1 MTTHLIGTWPTPQL
15 QRIARAVLTIVLL
28 AVSPIAIASPVIS
41 PPAAHADEGQY
52 EEFYTPPDPLPDGA
66 PGSLIRS
73 EPSRLVL
80 EPSGQLGAFV
90 ATGTRIMYRSTDA
103 QGNPTAVTGTY
114 FEPDNPW
121 SGQGPRPLIA
131 FATGPYGMGEQC
143 APSRMFN
150 QGIHFSQG
158 FDLMF
163 GYEEGFV
170 ATMVAR
176 GFAVVVTDG
185 EGLGI
190 HRAALPQFL
199 NRIAAGTTLL
209 DAARAAMQLPG
220 TSLDPHGPVALWG
233 TSSGGQASASAAELA
248 PTYAPDL
255 HLVGAWMGAPPAD
268 LSLLL
273 PFFDGN
279 ALAGGVG
286 YVLLGLEA
294 AYPQIHDAL
303 MSVLTPR
310 GQQMLDWSQYTCL
323 VQAAADYAFR
333 HVQFWFNTDP
343 YELISNQPLK
353 GILDAQR
360 VGTLKP
366 QAPVFISINR
376 WDPLAPWDG
385 AHQLALDWCAKG
397 ADVEFWTNE
406 EPPFFNKL
414 DINHLLPYF
423 VDGERAMGWVA
434 DRFND
439 QPTTPNCQQ
448 I

>member
-1 MTTHLIGTWPTPQL
+1 
-15 QRIARAVLTIVLL
+15 
-28 AVSPIAIASPVIS
+28 
-41 PPAAHADEGQY
+41 
-52 EEFYTPPDPLPDGA
+52 
-66 PGSLIRS
+66 
-73 EPSRLVL
+73 
-80 EPSGQLGAFV
+80 
-90 ATGTRIMYRSTDA
+90 
-103 QGNPTAVTGTY
+103 
-114 FEPDNPW
+114 
-121 SGQGPRPLIA
+121 
-131 FATGPYGMGEQC
+131 
-143 APSRMFN
+143 
-150 QGIHFSQG
+150 
-158 FDLMF
+158 
-163 GYEEGFV
+163 
-170 ATMVAR
+170 
-176 GFAVVVTDG
+176 
-185 EGLGI
+185 
-190 HRAALPQFL
+190 
-199 NRIAAGTTLL
+199 
-209 DAARAAMQLPG
+209 
-220 TSLDPHGPVALWG
+220 
-233 TSSGGQASASAAELA
+233 
-248 PTYAPDL
+248 
-255 HLVGAWMGAPPAD
+255 
-268 LSLLL
+268 
-273 PFFDGN
+273 
-279 ALAGGVG
+279 
-286 YVLLGLEA
+286 
-294 AYPQIHDAL
+294 

-385 AHQLALDWCAKG
+385 AHQLALDWCTKG

-434 DRFND
+434 DRFNG